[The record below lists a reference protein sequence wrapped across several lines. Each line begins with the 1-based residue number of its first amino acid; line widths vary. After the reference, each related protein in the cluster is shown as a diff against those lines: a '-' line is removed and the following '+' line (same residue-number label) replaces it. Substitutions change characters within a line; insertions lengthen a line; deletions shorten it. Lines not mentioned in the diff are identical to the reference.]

1 MTTAEFE
8 LTEAQRMIH
17 NLARQF
23 CEREI
28 MPYIRERDD
37 DESFTIEIMRKMGE
51 VGLLGGTIP
60 SEYGGAGMDY
70 VSYGLVCEELCR
82 ASPSIFT
89 SADAH
94 LALVA
99 SAIHRWGNEAQKRK
113 YLPHL
118 TRGEM
123 IGAYALTEPNF
134 GSDAARLETRAVR
147 DGDYWVIN
155 GSKMWTTNGGIA
167 DIILVFAQTDK
178 SKGHRGIG
186 CFIVEKGTPG
196 YAARTITTKLG
207 MHGSNTTE
215 TSFQD
220 VRVPADQVL
229 AEVGQGFYIAMSALD
244 EGRFVAAAGAVG
256 IAQACLDA
264 CINYAK
270 TRVQFNKPIGAHQLV
285 QEMIADMVVDIE
297 AARGLV
303 RRAAY
308 LRDKGERIS
317 REVSIAKYF
326 ATEAAVRIARNAIQL
341 HGGYGYSSEYPVE
354 RYLRDAIAMCIYEG
368 TSQVQKLIIARDAL
382 GISAF
387 E

>member
-1 MTTAEFE
+1 
-8 LTEAQRMIH
+8 
-17 NLARQF
+17 
-23 CEREI
+23 
-28 MPYIRERDD
+28 
-37 DESFTIEIMRKMGE
+37 MRKMGE
-51 VGLLGGTIP
+51 IGLLGGTFP
-60 SEYGGAGMDY
+60 TEYGGAGMDY
-70 VSYGLVCEELCR
+70 MSFGLVCEELCR

-99 SAIHRWGNEAQKRK
+99 SSIYRWGSEEQKQK
-113 YLPHL
+113 YLPKM
-118 TRGEM
+118 TRAEL

-147 DGDYWVIN
+147 DGDYWAIS

-167 DIILVFAQTDK
+167 DVILVFAQTDK

-215 TSFQD
+215 TSFQEC
-220 VRVPADQVL
+220 RVPASNVL
-229 AEVGQGFYIAMSALD
+229 AEVGQGFYIAMAALD

-256 IAQACLDA
+256 IAQGCLDA
-264 CINYAK
+264 CVSYAQ
-270 TRVQFNKPIGAHQLV
+270 TRVQFGKPIGGHQLV
-285 QEMIADMVVDIE
+285 QEMIAEMVVETE
-297 AARGLV
+297 AARQLV

-308 LRDKGERIS
+308 LRDKGERVS
-317 REVSIAKYF
+317 REVSIAKYY

-368 TSQVQKLIIARDAL
+368 TSQVQKLIIARDVL